1 MNDFIFY
8 FKLGLNH
15 VLDLQAY
22 DHVLF
27 LMVLVAAYSLKQW
40 KELLWLVTA
49 FTLGHTLTL
58 ALSTYKLISV
68 NAAIVEFL
76 IPATIVF
83 TAVLN
88 LFSAGKTS
96 GMSKLILFLS
106 FCFGW
111 IHGLGFSNYFKMLIA
126 GSDTKLLQLIEF
138 SLGIEAAQLF
148 IVVIITALFLLLHT
162 IFKVSKRDWVLVLSS
177 IVIGI
182 AIPMLVERY
191 EDFIRQLL

>member
-1 MNDFIFY
+1 MDDFIFY

-27 LMVLVAAYSLKQW
+27 LIVLVVGYTLKQW

-58 ALSTYKLISV
+58 ALSTYKIISV

-83 TAVLN
+83 TAILN
-88 LFSAGKTS
+88 LFSGGKSS
-96 GMSKLILFLS
+96 GISKLIVFLS

-111 IHGLGFSNYFKMLIA
+111 IHGLGFSNYFKMLMS
-126 GSDTKLLQLIEF
+126 GSDSKLVQLIEF
-138 SLGIEAAQLF
+138 SLGIEVAQLV
-148 IVVIITALFLLLHT
+148 IVVLISAGYFLFHT
-162 IFKVSKRDWVLVLSS
+162 ILKVSKRDWVLVLSS
-177 IVIGI
+177 IVIGV
-182 AIPMLVERY
+182 AIPMLVARY
-191 EDFIRQLL
+191 DDFIRQLL

>member
-138 SLGIEAAQLF
+138 SLGIEAAQLV